1 MELDNTA
8 KRKFNE
14 MLREVEGT
22 TSKMFR
28 LDPSD
33 LENEKPW
40 AKSRDFHKSKVK
52 LCS

>member
-1 MELDNTA
+1 VIELDNTV

-14 MLREVEGT
+14 MLRTKVEGT

-33 LENEKPW
+33 LENEKP
-40 AKSRDFHKSKVK
+40 
-52 LCS
+52 